1 MLEISQDIRYAPVA
15 SREGDRE
22 CKKCEGSTSRVSDPY
37 PETLLSKKT
46 IGREWWIDV
55 DSINRFSNT

>member
-1 MLEISQDIRYAPVA
+1 MHQLQVEKVTGNARNAM
-15 SREGDRE
+15 
-22 CKKCEGSTSRVSDPY
+22 GSTSRVSDPY

-55 DSINRFSNT
+55 DGINRFSNT